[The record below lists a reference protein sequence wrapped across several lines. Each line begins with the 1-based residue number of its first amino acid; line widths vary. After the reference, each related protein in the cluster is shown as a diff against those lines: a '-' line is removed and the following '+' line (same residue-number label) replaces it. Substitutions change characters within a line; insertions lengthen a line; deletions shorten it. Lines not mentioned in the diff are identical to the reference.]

1 MAGNDAQLPGNDA
14 ALAEAWQR
22 MMALFF
28 SRRDEFFSELAA
40 LDLTPPHG
48 HALMSLRDGPV
59 RMRDLADVMACD
71 ASYVTAVAD
80 RLEEL
85 GLAERRNDADD
96 RRVRELALTTKGVRV
111 ARRLDAVFTSPPDV
125 LHTLPAADQA
135 HLVRILRH
143 LAEVPTTDAW
153 MPTRSLR

>member
-1 MAGNDAQLPGNDA
+1 MPGNDTQ
-14 ALAEAWQR
+14 LAEAWQR

-28 SRRDEFFSELAA
+28 SRRDEFFRELAA

-48 HALMSLRDGPV
+48 HALMSLQQGPV
-59 RMRDLADVMACD
+59 RMRELADVMACD

-96 RRVRELALTTKGVRV
+96 RRVRELVLTTKGVRV
-111 ARRLDAVFTSPPDV
+111 ARRLDAVFTSPPEV
-125 LHTLPAADQA
+125 LRALPAADQA
-135 HLVRILRH
+135 HLLRIMRE
-143 LAEVPTTDAW
+143 LAEVPDSNVW